1 MIFRKVAANEK
12 RTKELKNMFMEL
24 LREFEKY
31 AADLTVKAGNSIKGS
46 GKASSYRSY
55 VLKLLVLS
63 EEYHNNE
70 VNSENLLDVNNRLL
84 EIRQLEGY
92 KQYNISE
99 KRFPNATINCFNQF
113 VETKVPINQEDL
125 VKQNEIDYVLSE
137 TNNSIKESSI
147 EIYETA
153 LDVPEQKEY
162 ITKKYERSIIEATKA
177 KELANWCCEIDN
189 THSTFLAKSNNKQY
203 VEAHH
208 LIPVSAQKYFNSS
221 IDCSS
226 NIVSLCPNCHRL
238 IHFANDAEKIELL
251 QKLYKKRESFFSDF
265 EVPIDQDRL
274 FSYYSIL

>member
-1 MIFRKVAANEK
+1 MIFRKVAAKER
-12 RTKELKNMFMEL
+12 RTKELENMFVEL
-24 LREFEKY
+24 LKEFENY
-31 AADLTVKAGNSIKGS
+31 AEALTVKAGNSVKGS
-46 GKASSYRSY
+46 GKASSYRRY
-55 VLKLLVLS
+55 VVKLLVLS
-63 EEYHNNE
+63 EEYHQDQVTPE
-70 VNSENLLDVNNRLL
+70 DLLDINNRLL
-84 EIRQLEGY
+84 EIRQFEGY
-92 KQYNISE
+92 NEYNISE
-99 KRFPNATINCFNQF
+99 DRFPNAAINCYNQF

-125 VKQNEIDYVLSE
+125 IKQNEIDYALSE
-137 TNNSIKESSI
+137 TNNIIKESSI
-147 EIYETA
+147 EVYDTT

-162 ITKKYERSIIEATKA
+162 ITQKYERSIIEATKA

-189 THSTFLAKSNNKQY
+189 THSTFLAKSNNKPY

-208 LIPVSAQKYFNSS
+208 LIPVSAQKYFNYS

-265 EVPIDQDRL
+265 EVPINQDRL

>member
-24 LREFEKY
+24 LEEFEKY
-31 AADLTVKAGNSIKGS
+31 AEDLTAKAGKSVIGS
-46 GKASSYRSY
+46 GKASSYRRY

-63 EEYHNNE
+63 EEYHTNQ
-70 VNSENLLDVNNRLL
+70 VNSEDLLDINNRLL

-99 KRFPNATINCFNQF
+99 DRFPNATINCYNQF

-125 VKQNEIDYVLSE
+125 IKQNEIDYVLSKS
-137 TNNSIKESSI
+137 NSIIKDSSI
-147 EIYETA
+147 GIYETQ
-153 LDVPEQKEY
+153 LDLPEQKEY
-162 ITKKYERSIIEATKA
+162 ITQKYERSIIEATKA

-203 VEAHH
+203 MEAHH
-208 LIPVSAQKYFNSS
+208 LIPVSAQKYFNYS

>member
-1 MIFRKVAANEK
+1 MIFRNVAASEK
-12 RTKELKNMFMEL
+12 RTKELENMFLEL
-24 LREFEKY
+24 LDEFKKY
-31 AADLTVKAGNSIKGS
+31 AEYLTAKAGKSVIGS
-46 GKASSYRSY
+46 GKASSYRRY

-63 EEYHNNE
+63 EEFHKDHI
-70 VNSENLLDVNNRLL
+70 NSEDLLNINNRLL
-84 EIRQLEGY
+84 EIKKQKGFR
-92 KQYNISE
+92 QYNTS
-99 KRFPNATINCFNQF
+99 KRRHPNSAINCFNQF

-125 VKQNEIDYVLSE
+125 IKQNEIDYVLSE
-137 TNNSIKESSI
+137 TNNIIKESSI
-147 EIYETA
+147 EIYETT

-162 ITKKYERSIIEATKA
+162 ITNIYERSIIEATKA

-208 LIPVSAQKYFNSS
+208 LIPVSAQKYFNYS